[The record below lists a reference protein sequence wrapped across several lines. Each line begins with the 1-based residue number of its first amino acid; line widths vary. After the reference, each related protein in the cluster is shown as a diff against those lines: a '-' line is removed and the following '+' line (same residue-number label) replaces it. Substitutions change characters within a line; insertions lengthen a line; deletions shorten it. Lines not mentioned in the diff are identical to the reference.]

1 MSRDEDETE
10 ESTFEEIM
18 EAIEEERS
26 ERREQVSYE
35 WVKTVR
41 EVGELYRNSE
51 SVEAVSEELDKSE
64 ETVQEALTV
73 YRLLFEDPPKEVASK
88 ASIASRRFFS
98 VERDDSE
105 SFVDENEDEPIEE
118 LVREYIGA
126 AYLEHDIDI
135 EPVGEPPERST
146 PPSAV
151 SLADLAEEL
160 GEDFPPTIDS
170 LFESTAISNIQ
181 DVIRP
186 YQGNTIGPILANYPQ
201 NTVADAIRD
210 YETTTIGNFVGANM
224 KFQFK
229 DMAEDLANQR
239 QQTISN
245 IVASGFVGSDDVFQS
260 ITSNLIPSF
269 IGTIP
274 TQQNLLAE
282 NIADGLVET
291 QIPEPLIRDF
301 ETLEP
306 AFSAAAA
313 TSSVS
318 TPTGTDVSE
327 TAEQTTVE
335 TETSEVGSVEI
346 SNAPTDSTTPDVTP
360 TNSGHI
366 TTELVFEIPFNVTRA
381 ILSDR
386 EVRGWYNNLPR
397 GYQLSIANVL
407 LVSIAFALTQNL
419 AMSSLSTALAP
430 GIRQM
435 LLEKGIENEE

>member
-1 MSRDEDETE
+1 
-10 ESTFEEIM
+10 
-18 EAIEEERS
+18 
-26 ERREQVSYE
+26 
-35 WVKTVR
+35 
-41 EVGELYRNSE
+41 
-51 SVEAVSEELDKSE
+51 
-64 ETVQEALTV
+64 
-73 YRLLFEDPPKEVASK
+73 
-88 ASIASRRFFS
+88 
-98 VERDDSE
+98 
-105 SFVDENEDEPIEE
+105 
-118 LVREYIGA
+118 
-126 AYLEHDIDI
+126 
-135 EPVGEPPERST
+135 
-146 PPSAV
+146 
-151 SLADLAEEL
+151 
-160 GEDFPPTIDS
+160 
-170 LFESTAISNIQ
+170 
-181 DVIRP
+181 
-186 YQGNTIGPILANYPQ
+186 
-201 NTVADAIRD
+201 
-210 YETTTIGNFVGANM
+210 M

-229 DMAEDLANQR
+229 DLAEDLANQR

-245 IVASGFVGSDDVFQS
+245 IVASGFVGLDNVFQS

-301 ETLEP
+301 ETLES

-397 GYQLSIANVL
+397 GYQLSIASVL